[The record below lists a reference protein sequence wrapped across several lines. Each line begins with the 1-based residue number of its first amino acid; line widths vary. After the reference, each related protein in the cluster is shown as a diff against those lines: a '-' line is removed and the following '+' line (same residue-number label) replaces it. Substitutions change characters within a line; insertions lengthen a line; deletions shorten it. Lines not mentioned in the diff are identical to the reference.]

1 MGLVLY
7 EHMFDTET
15 LTNDQMSR
23 LDSDD
28 FSVFEA
34 ELSGVENNKFLD
46 DASDPNRFL
55 GCEGLEPGLISGVQL
70 AYVEVLTDFS
80 DAGLVRVLQAHNRQR
95 SFERAK
101 MLKTVAAVVTRYE
114 AQSDDMAEAIDR
126 AENELMAALNITRR
140 AARMEIELALNIV
153 HRIPSLVGALISG
166 QLDERRV
173 KVIARETRDLDD
185 ELANIVCTEVLA
197 KAPALTTSQ
206 IRSWIRRLRINVHPE
221 EAKSRF
227 QQAVEERRIFC
238 ELTEDGTAT
247 ITAIGLQPDRA
258 AKVMN
263 RITAAAITLRSPNGS
278 RCIDQLRIDVFLDT
292 LEGTSPS
299 TQKGVIDIRA
309 DLTTFMN
316 LNDNSVQLSGY
327 GPVIADIGRQIANRS
342 IVSKDGEW
350 RFTVT
355 DSGGGSV
362 TGLTRRRP
370 SANERRLVESRD
382 VTCVFPGCRAPS
394 TSCDLDHRDPYA
406 EGGRTHP
413 EQLVPLC
420 RKDHVI
426 RHKGWTHSSN
436 GDGTH
441 TWSSPFNLI
450 YTTTRAP

>member
-1 MGLVLY
+1 
-7 EHMFDTET
+7 MFVTET

-28 FSVFEA
+28 FLVFEA
-34 ELSGVENNKFLD
+34 ELSRVHNKEFLD
-46 DASDPNRFL
+46 DASRPKRLL
-55 GCEGLEPGLISGVQL
+55 GCDGLEPGLVSAVQL
-70 AYVEVLTDFS
+70 AYVEALTEFS
-80 DAGLVRVLQAHNRQR
+80 DAGLVRVLQAHNRQW
-95 SFERAK
+95 SFDRAK
-101 MLKTVAAVVTRYE
+101 MLKAVAAVVTRYE

-126 AENELMAALNITRR
+126 AENELMAALTITRR

-166 QLDERRV
+166 QLDERRI

-185 ELANIVCTEVLA
+185 ELANVVCAEVLA
-197 KAPALTTSQ
+197 KAPALTTSE

-227 QQAVEERRIFC
+227 EQAVEERRIFC

-258 AKVMN
+258 ARVMN
-263 RITAAAITLRSPNGS
+263 RIAAAAITLRNPSEA
-278 RCIDQLRIDVFLDT
+278 RCVDQLRTDVFLDM

-309 DLTTFMN
+309 DLTTFMA
-316 LNDNSVQLSGY
+316 LNDNSVELSGY

-342 IVSKDGEW
+342 IVNKGGEW

-355 DSGGGSV
+355 DPTGGSV

-370 SANERRLVESRD
+370 TASESRLVESRD

-394 TSCDLDHRDPYA
+394 TSCDLDHRIPYS

-420 RKDHVI
+420 RKDHVV
-426 RHKGWTHSSN
+426 RHRGWTHSSN